1 MKCGINLI
9 LPGSCSQPARGVYPC
24 GGKFDDDPLCE
35 LHAALA
41 KARDGGDDAGERQAA
56 ARLRGGGD
64 FVPER
69 RREEPG
75 MYPAMQRVKS

>member
-1 MKCGINLI
+1 MKCGINTMI
-9 LPGSCSQPARGVYPC
+9 PGSCSQPARGVYPC
-24 GGKFDDDPLCE
+24 GGKFDDDPLCD

-41 KARDGGDDAGERQAA
+41 KARDGGDDAGEYQAS

-69 RREEPG
+69 RPEEPG
-75 MYPAMQRVKS
+75 MYQAMQRGKP